1 MYPLV
6 RKIIIADDHPL
17 IRRGLRM
24 VIKNELGLSNIT
36 EVDNYNE
43 LLNELS
49 REQYSHLILDLTLAD
64 INSAEKFGALHK
76 QFPALAV
83 LIYSMHP
90 IEVYGPHL
98 IKLGA
103 RGYLNKQS
111 TDQEVI
117 DCLKAFFTGK
127 RCKGEL
133 VYRLKE
139 TSPDTTNP
147 FISLSQRELEVLP
160 YLLQGLTIKEIAA
173 NLDLKANTVA
183 TFKTRIFEK
192 LKVKNILELN
202 QLASLYQFNLA

>member
-1 MYPLV
+1 
-6 RKIIIADDHPL
+6 
-17 IRRGLRM
+17 
-24 VIKNELGLSNIT
+24 
-36 EVDNYNE
+36 
-43 LLNELS
+43 
-49 REQYSHLILDLTLAD
+49 
-64 INSAEKFGALHK
+64 
-76 QFPALAV
+76 
-83 LIYSMHP
+83 MHP

-160 YLLQGLTIKEIAA
+160 YLLQGLTVKEIAA